1 MFSVRIPG
9 RGLGRSDKL
18 RFNLLKVIDFKT
30 FVVGNPPPG
39 FGGRYWVFLKLVT
52 DGGVV
57 GYGEAYSLPFHP
69 RVVEALIQDVCQRY
83 VVGSDPFRIEWLWRQ
98 IYSSGYSQR
107 SGIVLM
113 AILSA
118 VEMACWDIVGK
129 ELNRPVYD
137 LMGGRVRDRVRTYTY
152 LYPEAGDSTDVY
164 VDPELAASRAAAY
177 VDRGFTAVKFDPVG
191 PYSAFDPR
199 EPSLAALDRAT
210 AFTRCIREAVGSR
223 ADLLLGTHGQLTPTG
238 AIRLAKRL
246 ESYDPLWLEDPVP
259 PENEAAMAQ
268 VARGT
273 TIPIASGERLAT
285 KYEFNRLLAQR
296 AVGILQMNLG
306 RVGGLLESKKIAAMA
321 EAHYCQIA
329 PHVYC
334 GPVVA
339 AASVQLAV
347 CSPNFLIQEG
357 ILDWS
362 GFQAKLVKCPIQW
375 EAGYVVPPTAPGLGV
390 ELDESVAKAHPYEGD
405 ALHLEM
411 SPDPVI

>member
-39 FGGRYWVFLKLVT
+39 FGGRYWVFLKLVP

-57 GYGEAYSLPFHP
+57 GYGEASSLPFHP

-210 AFTRCIREAVGSR
+210 AFTRRIREAVGSR

-238 AIRLAKRL
+238 AIRLAKPL
-246 ESYDPLWLEDPVP
+246 ESYDPLWLEEPVP

-362 GFQAKLVKCPIQW
+362 GFQAKLVRCPIQW
-375 EAGYVVPPTAPGLGV
+375 EAGYVVPSTAPGLGV
-390 ELDESVAKAHPYEGD
+390 ELDESVAKAHPYEGE
-405 ALHLEM
+405 ALHLER
-411 SPDPVI
+411 SPDPVV

>member
-1 MFSVRIPG
+1 
-9 RGLGRSDKL
+9 
-18 RFNLLKVIDFKT
+18 
-30 FVVGNPPPG
+30 
-39 FGGRYWVFLKLVT
+39 
-52 DGGVV
+52 
-57 GYGEAYSLPFHP
+57 
-69 RVVEALIQDVCQRY
+69 
-83 VVGSDPFRIEWLWRQ
+83 
-98 IYSSGYSQR
+98 
-107 SGIVLM
+107 M

-210 AFTRCIREAVGSR
+210 AFTRRIREAVGSR

-246 ESYDPLWLEDPVP
+246 ESYDPLWLEEPVP

-390 ELDESVAKAHPYEGD
+390 ELDESIAKAHPYEGD

-411 SPDPVI
+411 SPDPVV

>member
-1 MFSVRIPG
+1 MFSVRVSG
-9 RGLGRSDKL
+9 RGFGQSDKL

-164 VDPELAASRAAAY
+164 VDPALAASRAAAD

-210 AFTRCIREAVGSR
+210 AFTRRIREAVGSR

-246 ESYDPLWLEDPVP
+246 ESYDPLWLEEPVP

-375 EAGYVVPPTAPGLGV
+375 EAGYVVPPTTPGLGV

-411 SPDPVI
+411 SPDPVV

>member
-1 MFSVRIPG
+1 MFSVRVPE
-9 RGLGRSDKL
+9 RGLGQSDKL
-18 RFNLLKVIDFKT
+18 RFYLLKVIDFKT
-30 FVVGNPPPG
+30 FVVANPPPG

-69 RVVEALIQDVCQRY
+69 RVVEALIADVCQRY

-118 VEMACWDIVGK
+118 GEMACWASVGK
-129 ELNRPVYD
+129 ELNRPGYD

-164 VDPELAASRAAAY
+164 LDPELAASRAAAY

-246 ESYDPLWLEDPVP
+246 ESYDPLWLEEPVP

-362 GFQAKLVKCPIQW
+362 GVQAKLVKCPIQW

-390 ELDESVAKAHPYEGD
+390 ELDESIAKAHP
-405 ALHLEM
+405 
-411 SPDPVI
+411 